1 MTSVGARTGLLAHL
15 ERPLPGWI
23 TNGHDLPR
31 KELKVRLNT
40 GMDAQALESLAITH
54 GPFFPF
60 RQFRATVA
68 PICKIKSRSM
78 ADAPPVGLR
87 TTPTAGF
94 IGPEMNDLCTPACC

>member
-54 GPFFPF
+54 GPFFSVSAVPGNCRPDLQNQKPEHGRCSTSLPPNDSDSWF
-60 RQFRATVA
+60 HRA
-68 PICKIKSRSM
+68 
-78 ADAPPVGLR
+78 
-87 TTPTAGF
+87 
-94 IGPEMNDLCTPACC
+94 